1 MGTQIQLSAL
11 QSGIFW
17 NAALFLAIVFAFAVQ
32 WAEIKRLGLHPLNSF
47 VAIAAFYVA
56 LLIGSRLGAMGM
68 SEWKD
73 IFLNG
78 SHPHAGKTVLGGLLF
93 ALPMYWLLKT
103 RWKLQGTHADA
114 LFIALPLA
122 AAVGRLGCIAAG
134 CCFGTVSDGSFAW
147 TYGPGMPAYEWQI
160 AQGLIQEGAEKTLP
174 VYPVQVV
181 FSAVNFFL
189 FGVLWV
195 FRKRL
200 KSAGSLALLAIG
212 LIFLNRFG
220 IEFLRV
226 AASNRGM
233 LGDMIIGLKLVQW
246 VCLIGAILMLGLFWR
261 NERLGNRD
269 KVVSENVPLLEIA
282 IFLLLITASVFLSR
296 DFVRLNERLMLLLF
310 CTPAMGLFI
319 QEIRQKWSFFPQR
332 LATASLFSI
341 SSILFLFTSLDTIPT
356 TTYPEH
362 SFKIGAGGATGSF
375 ADVDRNCDGDVI
387 NQETAQ
393 LGSANFNAA
402 YQNKMGEA
410 ENIELG
416 FRGNI
421 GHLSSS
427 KPETALNY
435 NFGAF
440 NPYFSLNYRSLGFRI
455 GPVFVNKKPLST
467 VTAPFSAQKE
477 PIFLYYFRI
486 GNPRRFYTDLG
497 SYEFAG
503 MLAYPEPKFTWGL
516 FNWGFDDPSGAKN
529 VRLGMSI
536 IQDQVGLSIS
546 GRGPLGN
553 SSLNLNGGLFIQ
565 EGVSLMLGVDYRMKL
580 REK

>member
-17 NAALFLAIVFAFAVQ
+17 NAALFLAIVTAFVVQ
-32 WAEIKRLGLHPLNSF
+32 WSEIKRLGLHPLNSF
-47 VAIAAFYVA
+47 VTIAAFYVA
-56 LLIGSRLGAMGM
+56 LLIGSRLGAIGI

-78 SHPHAGKTVLGGLLF
+78 VHPHTDKTILGGLLF
-93 ALPMYWLLKT
+93 ALPVYWFLKT

-114 LFIALPLA
+114 IFIALPLA
-122 AAVGRLGCIAAG
+122 AAMGRLGCIAAG
-134 CCFGTVSDGSFAW
+134 CCFGSVSSGNFAW
-147 TYGPGMPAYEWQI
+147 TYGPGMPAYEWQV
-160 AQGLIQEGAEKTLP
+160 AQGLIQAGAEKTLP
-174 VYPVQVV
+174 VYPVQLV

-189 FGVLWV
+189 FGTLWII
-195 FRKRL
+195 RKRL

-233 LGDMIIGLKLVQW
+233 LGDVMIGLKLVQW

-261 NERLGNRD
+261 NERHAKKD
-269 KVVSENVPLLEIA
+269 KAVSENVPLLEIA
-282 IFLLLITASVFLSR
+282 VFLLVITASVFLSR

-310 CTPAMGLFI
+310 CTPAMGLLV

-332 LATASLFSI
+332 LATASMFSI

-356 TTYPEH
+356 TVYPEH
-362 SFKIGAGGATGSF
+362 SFKFGAGGATGSF

-387 NQETAQ
+387 NQETIQ

-402 YQNKMGEA
+402 YQNKLGEA

-416 FRGNI
+416 FRGNF
-421 GHLSSS
+421 GRLSSS
-427 KPETALNY
+427 KPETAFNY

-455 GPVFVNKKPLST
+455 GPVFVNKKPSST
-467 VTAPFSAQKE
+467 VTAPFFTQKE

-486 GNPRRFYTDLG
+486 GNPRKFYTDLG

-503 MLAYPEPKFTWGL
+503 MLAYPEPKFTWGF
-516 FNWGFDDPSGAKN
+516 FNWGFNDPSGAKN

-565 EGVSLMLGVDYRMKL
+565 NGVSLMLGVDYRMKL